1 MLTGSGVQPVQAVFL
16 LLLVFVA
23 VFAGLARRLKVPY
36 PILLVIAGLMLSFLP
51 GMPRIGLDP
60 NLVFLVF
67 LPPLL
72 YSAAWTL
79 SWREFQRNFVSI
91 AMLAVGL
98 VLFTV
103 LGLAMAAGSL
113 LPGFE
118 WRSAVLL
125 GAVVAATDA
134 IAATSIARRVGLPQ
148 RIVDILEAESL
159 VNDGTGL
166 LALQFGLLM
175 LVTGRT
181 PSVIEGVGR
190 LIFLTGGGV
199 LVGLAIGAAVAWFE
213 RWVDDGPIEIVISI
227 LVPYATYLIGDRAH
241 VSGVIAVIA
250 CSMYMSRKSPGYMS
264 PQVRLQATA
273 VWDALTFVLNGIVFV
288 LIGLQLP
295 YVMGQI
301 GGMSRIVLLEYGV
314 GFSAMMIA
322 VRMAWVYGETYIA
335 YAVQRWLQKVKVEK
349 PEPRRLF
356 VIGWGGMRGVLS
368 LAAAVSLPYVLPDG
382 RMFPQRSMIIYL
394 AFCLIV
400 TTLVV
405 QGLTLPWLIRR
416 LGLSE
421 PVRLK
426 DEEHEARRVLLRE
439 ALVHL
444 DRKRLKNRDQSA
456 MFGELIASYQ
466 QRLNAIPTERE
477 ERVQQLVDQVR
488 RSDAIL
494 AVLHAER
501 EALIRL
507 RDEGQIDDDVLRTLQ
522 RELDLEESRVHTGSV
537 VAY

>member
-1 MLTGSGVQPVQAVFL
+1 MPLGFGVQSLEAIFL

-23 VFAGLARRLKVPY
+23 VFAGLARQLKIAY
-36 PILLVIAGLMLSFLP
+36 PILLVIAGLALSLLP

-103 LGLAMAAGSL
+103 VGLAFAAGSL
-113 LPGFE
+113 LPGFD

-148 RIVDILEAESL
+148 RIVDLLEAECL

-175 LVTGRT
+175 LMTGRT
-181 PSVIEGVGR
+181 PSVVEGVGR
-190 LIFLTGGGV
+190 LVFLTGGGV
-199 LVGLAIGAAVAWFE
+199 LIGLAIGAAVAWFE

-227 LVPYATYLIGDRAH
+227 LVPYATFLIGDRAH
-241 VSGVIAVIA
+241 ASGVIAVIA

-273 VWDALTFVLNGIVFV
+273 VWDSLTFVLNGIVFV

-295 YVMGQI
+295 YVMSQI
-301 GGMSRIVLLEYGV
+301 SGMSRIVLLEYGL
-314 GFSAMMIA
+314 GFSAVMIA
-322 VRMAWVYGETYIA
+322 VRMGWVFGETYLV
-335 YAVQRWLQKVKVEK
+335 YAVRRWMQKEQVAN
-349 PEPRRLF
+349 PEPRRLI

-368 LAAAVSLPYVLPDG
+368 LAAAVSLPYALPDG

-400 TTLVV
+400 ATLVV
-405 QGLTLPWLIRR
+405 QGLTLPVLIRR
-416 LGLSE
+416 LGLSD
-421 PVRLK
+421 PVGMK
-426 DEEHEARRVLLRE
+426 AEEQEARRVLLRE

-444 DRKRLKNRDQSA
+444 DRKRSKNRDQSA
-456 MFGELIASYQ
+456 MLGELIAGYQ
-466 QRLNAIPTERE
+466 QRLDAMPAERE
-477 ERVQQLVDQVR
+477 KRMQGLVDQAR

-494 AVLHAER
+494 EVLQAER
-501 EALIRL
+501 AALIRL
-507 RDEGQIDDDVLRTLQ
+507 WDEGLIDDEVLRTLQ
-522 RELDLEESRVHTGSV
+522 RELDLEESRVHTGSIV
-537 VAY
+537 VH